1 MPSRFSFL
9 SARFALAPIALAFAV
24 TGCIDSGS
32 GSGGSDQATEQR
44 NSADQ
49 ACENPGNS
57 QAPQCK
63 LPNPV
68 LVSCAEGSPR
78 EGGRSYS
85 VSLSSA
91 SNETITF
98 QVLEPAGGI
107 DCEAGHPLVLQGH
120 GFGGSR
126 STDGF
131 ASYREAGFAV
141 ISIDQRG
148 FGQSTGTVR
157 VMDPEFEG
165 QDLVQILD
173 WAEANLDYLQFRNE
187 ADLPE
192 ALNPNLVAGAIG
204 GSYGGGF
211 QFLLHG
217 LDPKQRLDALVP
229 DMTWNDLRYSLN
241 PGDVIKTGW
250 DLVLVG
256 IGESGSYRN
265 GNSGLDP
272 IMKEVLAQG
281 ASLNRFPEAG
291 LDFVYYH
298 SPAYRCA
305 GTALSV
311 SEDTD
316 LVSYQMNPPAFDV
329 PPTPF
334 NNVDVLLTQGMKDT
348 LFNFNEAWRNFSCL
362 SAQTD
367 GDIRLLTHQTG
378 HVLPVE
384 APDDAQPGTYIDP
397 AAGLLEIPGF
407 QGAAGKF
414 HCGSISIADAT
425 LNWLEHHL
433 QGKPLAGYFNGT
445 ETNVCLSLE
454 DDQSVLVPMDSFPA
468 PASEDQLLTGRYAV
482 ERAFASDQPVASG
495 YEAAATVTQPP
506 QALFLGKVGED
517 GGVLGGIPTMQL
529 TMSDLAGKTSC
540 DSELGPYA
548 PGCDPIVFVG
558 LGKRAEGESRW
569 DLIDDQV
576 MPVRGL
582 KNDAVI
588 QLVGVAESLAPGDEL
603 ALLVTGYHLQYP
615 ASWSRDALVP
625 FVNVSG
631 TVQLPLLEGTLID
644 AP

>member
-1 MPSRFSFL
+1 MPSRLTFFP
-9 SARFALAPIALAFAV
+9 ARFALAPIVLALAV
-24 TGCIDSGS
+24 TGCIDSS
-32 GSGGSDQATEQR
+32 SDNDRSDRAAERR
-44 NSADQ
+44 NSPDQ
-49 ACENPGNS
+49 ACDNPGNS
-57 QAPQCK
+57 QAPQCE
-63 LPNPV
+63 LPDPV
-68 LVSCAEGSPR
+68 LVSCADGSPR

-85 VSLSSA
+85 VALNSA
-91 SNETITF
+91 SGETITF
-98 QVLEPAGGI
+98 QVLEPMGGI
-107 DCEAGHPLVLQGH
+107 DCDAGHPLVLEGH

-126 STDGF
+126 KTSGF
-131 ASYREAGFAV
+131 ERYREAGFAV

-173 WAEANLDYLQFRNE
+173 WAETNLDYLQFRDE
-187 ADLPE
+187 ADLPD
-192 ALNPNLVAGAIG
+192 ALNPNLVAGAVG
-204 GSYGGGF
+204 GSYGGGY

-241 PGDVIKTGW
+241 PGNVIKTGW
-250 DLVLVG
+250 DLGLVG
-256 IGESGSYRN
+256 IGESGSYSN

-272 IMKEVLAQG
+272 ILKETLAQG

-291 LDFVYYH
+291 LDFIYYH

-305 GTALSV
+305 GTSLSV
-311 SEDTD
+311 SEDAD
-316 LVSYQMNPPAFDV
+316 LVSYQTSPPAYDV

-367 GDIRLLTHQTG
+367 GDVRLLTHQTG
-378 HVLPVE
+378 HVLPAEV
-384 APDDAQPGTYIDP
+384 PDEAQPGTHIDP
-397 AAGLLEIPGF
+397 AADLLEIPGF

-425 LNWLEHHL
+425 LSWLEHHL
-433 QGKPLAGYFNGT
+433 LGKPLPSYFEGT
-445 ETNVCLSLE
+445 ESNVCLSLA
-454 DDQSVLVPMDSFPA
+454 DDESVMVPMDEFPA
-468 PASEDQLLTGRYAV
+468 PASESEVLTGRYAV
-482 ERAFASDQPVASG
+482 ERAFVSDQPVASG
-495 YEAAATVTQPP
+495 YEAVATATQPP
-506 QALFLGKVGED
+506 LALMLGKVGEE
-517 GGVLGGIPTMQL
+517 GAVLGGIPTMKL
-529 TMSDLAGKTSC
+529 TVSDLTGNSVC
-540 DSELGPYA
+540 DNALDPFA

-582 KNDAVI
+582 KDQAVI
-588 QLVGVAESLAPGDEL
+588 QMVGVAESLAPGDEL

-631 TVQLPLLEGTLID
+631 TVQLPLLEGALSNT
-644 AP
+644 P

>member
-1 MPSRFSFL
+1 MPSRSTFL
-9 SARFALAPIALAFAV
+9 PARFALAPMVLAFAV
-24 TGCIDSGS
+24 TGCIDSS
-32 GSGGSDQATEQR
+32 SDNGGSDQTAERTDPP
-44 NSADQ
+44 AQ
-49 ACENPGNS
+49 ACDNPGNS
-57 QAPQCK
+57 QAPQCE

-68 LVSCAEGSPR
+68 LVSCADGSPR

-85 VSLSSA
+85 VSLNSA

-98 QVLEPAGGI
+98 QVLEPTGGI

-126 STDGF
+126 STDGYD
-131 ASYREAGFAV
+131 SYRDAGFAV

-148 FGQSTGTVR
+148 FGESTGTVR

-241 PGDVIKTGW
+241 PGGVIKTGW
-250 DLVLVG
+250 DLILVG
-256 IGESGSYRN
+256 IGENGSTGKGN
-265 GNSGLDP
+265 GGLDP
-272 IMKEVLAQG
+272 ILRESLAQG
-281 ASLNRFPEAG
+281 VSLNRFPEAG

-305 GTALSV
+305 GAPLAV
-311 SEDTD
+311 SGDAD
-316 LVSYQMNPPAFDV
+316 LISYRINPPAYDV

-362 SAQTD
+362 SAQTN
-367 GDIRLLTHQTG
+367 GDVRLLTHQTG
-378 HVLPVE
+378 HILPVE
-384 APDDAQPGTYIDP
+384 APDEAQPGTYVDP

-433 QGKPLAGYFNGT
+433 QGKPLSGYFEGT
-445 ETNVCLSLE
+445 ESNVCLSLA
-454 DDQSVLVPMDSFPA
+454 DDQSVMVPMDEFPA
-468 PASEDQLLTGRYAV
+468 PVSESDILTGRYAV

-495 YEAAATVTQPP
+495 YEAAATITQPP
-506 QALFLGKVGED
+506 LALMLGKVGEE
-517 GGVLGGIPTMQL
+517 GAVLGGIPTMKL
-529 TMSDLAGKTSC
+529 TVSDLTGKSAC
-540 DSELGPYA
+540 DIELDPYA

-582 KNDAVI
+582 KDQAVI
-588 QLVGVAESLAPGDEL
+588 QMVGVAESLAPGDEL
-603 ALLVTGYHLQYP
+603 ALLVSGYHLQYP
-615 ASWSRDALVP
+615 KSWSQDALVP
-625 FVNVSG
+625 FVNVAG
-631 TVQLPLLEGTLID
+631 TVQLPMLEGSLNT

>member
-1 MPSRFSFL
+1 MPSRYTFL
-9 SARFALAPIALAFAV
+9 PARLALAPIALALVV
-24 TGCIDSGS
+24 TGCIDSS
-32 GSGGSDQATEQR
+32 SDKDRSDRAAER
-44 NSADQ
+44 SNSPDQ
-49 ACENPGNS
+49 ACDNPGNS
-57 QAPQCK
+57 QAPQCE

-68 LVSCAEGSPR
+68 LVSCADGSPR

-85 VSLSSA
+85 VALNSA
-91 SNETITF
+91 SGETITF
-98 QVLEPAGGI
+98 QVLEPMGGI
-107 DCEAGHPLVLQGH
+107 DCDAGHPLVLEGH

-126 STDGF
+126 KTSGF
-131 ASYREAGFAV
+131 ERYREAGFAV

-173 WAEANLDYLQFRNE
+173 WAETNLDYLQFRNE
-187 ADLPE
+187 ADLPD
-192 ALNPNLVAGAIG
+192 ALNPNLVAGAVG
-204 GSYGGGF
+204 GSYGGGY

-250 DLVLVG
+250 DLGLVG
-256 IGESGSYRN
+256 IGESGSYGN

-272 IMKEVLAQG
+272 ILKETLAQG

-291 LDFVYYH
+291 LDFIYYH

-305 GTALSV
+305 GTSLSV
-311 SEDTD
+311 SEDAD
-316 LVSYQMNPPAFDV
+316 LVSYQTNPPAYDV

-334 NNVDVLLTQGMKDT
+334 KNVDVLLTQGMKDT

-384 APDDAQPGTYIDP
+384 APDEAQPGTHIDP
-397 AAGLLEIPGF
+397 TAGLLEIPGF

-414 HCGSISIADAT
+414 YCGSISIADAT

-433 QGKPLAGYFNGT
+433 LGKPLPDYFDGT
-445 ETNVCLSLE
+445 ESNVCLSLA
-454 DDQSVLVPMDSFPA
+454 DDQSVLVPMDGFPA
-468 PASEDQLLTGRYAV
+468 PASEDQLLTGRYAI
-482 ERAFASDQPVASG
+482 ERAFASDLPVASG

-506 QALFLGKVGED
+506 QAIVLGKVGEE
-517 GGVLGGIPTMQL
+517 GAVLGGISTMQL
-529 TMSDLAGKTSC
+529 TVSDLTGKTAC
-540 DSELGPYA
+540 DNEMGPYA

-558 LGKRAEGESRW
+558 LGKRSEGESRW

-582 KNDAVI
+582 KDQAVI
-588 QLVGVAESLAPGDEL
+588 QMVGVAESLAPGDEL

-615 ASWSRDALVP
+615 ASWSRDPLVP

-631 TVQLPLLEGTLID
+631 TVQLPMLEGALTD
-644 AP
+644 AL